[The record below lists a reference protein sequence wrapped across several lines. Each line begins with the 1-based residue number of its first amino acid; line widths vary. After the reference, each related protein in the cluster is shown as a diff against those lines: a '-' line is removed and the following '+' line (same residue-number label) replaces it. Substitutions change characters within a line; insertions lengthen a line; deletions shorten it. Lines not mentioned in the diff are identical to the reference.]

1 MERRGLLAAGAGA
14 LAAVTAG
21 CLGLGGADPGRLDLT
36 VRNDGDDPVD
46 VDVAVQGA
54 DGATYAEESDRVDAG
69 VARAFEVS
77 VGANGRHE
85 AAVTGA
91 DWEGRLAW
99 DAGTCRVYDGL
110 VAVDDAAVEVAGECG
125 EPR

>member
-14 LAAVTAG
+14 LAGATAG
-21 CLGLGGADPGRLDLT
+21 CLGTGGPEPGRLDLT
-36 VRNDGDDPVD
+36 VRNDGDAPVD
-46 VDVAVQGA
+46 VEVVVEGA
-54 DGATYAEESDRVDAG
+54 DRSTYAEESDRVDAG
-69 VARAFEVS
+69 VARAFEVP
-77 VGANGRHE
+77 VGASGRHE